1 LETDFWGPACPFQNN
16 HCHVAHSS
24 VSRSSKFVVCGWTMS
39 RCFFNTSELLSEMS
53 LVVFAP
59 VAATV
64 TTTADPHASVYLV
77 AKVSD
82 VDG

>member
-1 LETDFWGPACPFQNN
+1 
-16 HCHVAHSS
+16 
-24 VSRSSKFVVCGWTMS
+24 MS